1 MSYEP
6 IEFLSAVIIVS
17 ENPKRLF
24 EFYQNILGIPLKPED
39 HGEKLSHY
47 GCSLGDI
54 HFAIHPIENFLD
66 RRSGVGS
73 VKIAFNVFDI
83 KALIHRLSEMKVTFF
98 YPLQDKGLF
107 LTVAIEDPDGNYIEF
122 TQLIDEWFE
131 WIEEKRTKGSDI
143 ISRWKQNKRNL
154 PY

>member
-1 MSYEP
+1 
-6 IEFLSAVIIVS
+6 
-17 ENPKRLF
+17 
-24 EFYQNILGIPLKPED
+24 
-39 HGEKLSHY
+39 
-47 GCSLGDI
+47 
-54 HFAIHPIENFLD
+54 
-66 RRSGVGS
+66 
-73 VKIAFNVFDI
+73 
-83 KALIHRLSEMKVTFF
+83 MKVTFF